1 MSKLSYEDKI
11 SLYNDRQKGMSINS
25 LVSKYGIRHEGIEY
39 LIRLINK
46 HDWIVFSIT
55 INDSGICGF

>member
-1 MSKLSYEDKI
+1 MNKLSYEDKI
-11 SLYNDRQKGMSINS
+11 NLYNVRQKGVSINS

-46 HDWIVFSIT
+46 QEYIIHLK
-55 INDSGICGF
+55 NL